1 MPLHPNTIHQKELF
15 EEYEK
20 LDSDEQ
26 EEAYLSYNIEYRG
39 YDASDC
45 KDCGI
50 VSYAVSCERCNG
62 RSVICAECWTKCKT

>member
-1 MPLHPNTIHQKELF
+1 MPFTTILHPKLF

-39 YDASDC
+39 YDAM
-45 KDCGI
+45 
-50 VSYAVSCERCNG
+50 VL
-62 RSVICAECWTKCKT
+62 